1 MPQPS
6 DFLGFWGIIGVGW
19 LGAYGIAWLVV
30 ATNGEATEA
39 QREEGMRLL
48 LHAGVVSVIA
58 FGILLLGTL
67 LRL

>member
-6 DFLGFWGIIGVGW
+6 DFLGVWGIIGVGW
-19 LGAYGIAWLVV
+19 LGAYGLAWIAV
-30 ATNGEATEA
+30 AYGDATPE
-39 QREEGMRLL
+39 QRSEGMRLL

-58 FGILLLGTL
+58 FSILLLGSL